1 MQAIWLTWLENE
13 NSDFTR
19 NVRECNKLNINC
31 FKDTLKASEDFKNKQ
46 KVLCSF
52 YVCVCVCVCMCFVC
66 LFCFFYIKVY
76 LFWKFVQC
84 TTDKTQIFRKICFG
98 QNKRCKNALSRE
110 LQIIT
115 ILLLIRDSFMSWSTR
130 LFSRKALCGIYHFRI
145 SFVFIKVYIFV
156 QQKAWTL

>member
-1 MQAIWLTWLENE
+1 MQAIWLTWIENE

-19 NVRECNKLNINC
+19 NVRECNKL
-31 FKDTLKASEDFKNKQ
+31 KDFKNKQ
-46 KVLCSF
+46 KVVCSF
-52 YVCVCVCVCMCFVC
+52 YVCVCMCFVF

-84 TTDKTQIFRKICFG
+84 TTHWDKTQIFRKICFG

-115 ILLLIRDSFMSWSTR
+115 ILLLIHDSFMSWSTR
-130 LFSRKALCGIYHFRI
+130 LFSRKALCGIYHFRL